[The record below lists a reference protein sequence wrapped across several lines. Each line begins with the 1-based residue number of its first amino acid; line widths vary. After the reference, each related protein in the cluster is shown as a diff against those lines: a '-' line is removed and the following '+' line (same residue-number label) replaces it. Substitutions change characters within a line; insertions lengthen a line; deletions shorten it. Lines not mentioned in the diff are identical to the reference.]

1 MDFSRSRAGF
11 SDMAWIL
18 YSGGRLSSPEVGR
31 EGTWTSD
38 GDSMTLVHPRA
49 PFVVHAGT
57 VDPAGEDMEGT
68 MAGEDGKRGRR
79 HAHIQTP
86 DP

>member
-1 MDFSRSRAGF
+1 
-11 SDMAWIL
+11 
-18 YSGGRLSSPEVGR
+18 
-31 EGTWTSD
+31 
-38 GDSMTLVHPRA
+38 MTLVHPRA

-57 VDPAGEDMEGT
+57 IDPAGEDMEGT

-79 HAHIQTP
+79 HAHNQTP